1 MNEKKKLRNSNIELL
16 RFILM
21 FAICVWHMF
30 VHGFDLKYIG
40 TINYNVDKNYLLYC
54 TILVPAVNCFMLIS
68 GFYGINFNIRK
79 AISLIFQAGFYFWL
93 GIILKYILWGDF
105 SFNKILH
112 IFPISTFA
120 WWFLTIYFVIFLLS
134 PIINTGIRNLSKK
147 QYLMILCVLIFIN
160 SIGLYINR
168 VSLGSNLQSLLILY
182 LLGRYMAIY
191 KIKINKRSALLI
203 WIASTII
210 LASLVLISTNI
221 NLKISW
227 LLLSYN
233 NILIILQAIG
243 ILYFVLSFKEKH
255 YKPFLFL
262 GANCFAI
269 YLLTEGIGLQ
279 LYNLWSKIYSFCPIL
294 SLLTILI
301 ICLIIV
307 SINFLQ
313 AKINKIVGNT
323 LYKTIIKYIQ

>member
-1 MNEKKKLRNSNIELL
+1 MDEKKKLRNSNIEIL

-30 VHGFDLKYIG
+30 VHGFDLKDIG
-40 TINYNVDKNYLLYC
+40 TNNFNVNNNYLLYC

-79 AISLIFQAGFYFWL
+79 AINFIFQASFYFWL

-147 QYLMILCVLIFIN
+147 QYLIILSILIFIN

-182 LLGRYMAIY
+182 LLGRYMSIY
-191 KIKINKRSALLI
+191 KIKISKRLALLI

-269 YLLTEGIGLQ
+269 YLLTEGIGLK
-279 LYNLWSKIYSFCPIL
+279 LYKLWCTIYKFSPIL
-294 SLLTILI
+294 SLLIILI
-301 ICLIIV
+301 VCLIIAG
-307 SINFLQ
+307 INFIQ
-313 AKINKIVGNT
+313 SRINNSVSNI
-323 LYKTIIKYIQ
+323 LYKKIIKYIQ